1 MIKFVKKNI
10 IILNKKIL
18 VTIYFVF
25 ISAFVFTQGLGDIK
39 NLDISSLSDEQIATY
54 WGRIQKE
61 GYSMSQL
68 ETLAKAQDVSA
79 SKVAEFKRRVYGLNR
94 ADKQAKNFTDSTP
107 ITSDVS
113 EAYGVQADKVIGK
126 KKNTNAPFGYDFF
139 NNSKISFTPSVNIA
153 IPDNYQIGPGDE
165 LMIDLWGASEI
176 TYTARVDRRGNIKI
190 NGVGFIYVNG
200 FSLEAA
206 RKKISTKL
214 KKKHAGIGA
223 PKDSYSHI
231 STNITV
237 SKIRTV
243 QVNIIGEVKAP
254 GTYALNSLS
263 TVLNA
268 LYVAGGPNKM
278 GTFREVKLVRKN
290 ETIAT
295 LDIYDYLLDGAQKG
309 NFKLQDQDVL
319 LVGPYQN
326 LVTVEGAVKR
336 TGIYELKEG
345 QTLSDLIAYFG
356 GFTSKAY
363 TDLLILERLDGTQK
377 VVKEVKLSEA
387 SKFEIKAGDKIL
399 VQEVLDRYKN
409 KVTVSG
415 EVYRPGNYELLPN
428 MTLRGLLLKADGIT
442 PEAFLTRGIIT
453 RNYDNTYQE
462 NIPFSVAAILA
473 EKTDI
478 DLQNNDVVQI
488 FNKDNLREPRT
499 ILVQGAVNKPNTLAF
514 VSKMQIEDVIALS
527 GGLKEGADPNNI
539 TISRRLKDG
548 SFKTLSK
555 LFTLSSETN
564 LALNNGTPFYIE
576 PFDQINVRSLKGY
589 AAQQYVKVTGQVN
602 YSGTYVL
609 ENKNERISDLVK
621 RAGGLTEFAYLK
633 GATLFRKTEDNPI
646 KKLIYNVE
654 SEDVGVDK
662 LKEFSKSNVTSIGIN
677 LEKIMQNPGAD
688 SDLILLEGDELVI
701 PEIKE
706 TVQVSGE
713 VLVPSLVKY
722 RKEYRL
728 KDYVNSS
735 GGFTDAA
742 KKSKIFVRYSNG
754 QIKTVSRFLF
764 FTFYPKLAPGA
775 DVFIP
780 TKVAKEKMSTQE
792 VLGITSSIATL
803 ALIIRSL
810 TQ

>member
-1 MIKFVKKNI
+1 MFIF
-10 IILNKKIL
+10 NKRLLLIL
-18 VTIYFVF
+18 VFIF
-25 ISAFVFTQGLGDIK
+25 ISGIAFTQGLGDLK
-39 NLDISSLSDEQIATY
+39 NIDISSLSDDQIATY
-54 WGRIQKE
+54 WARIQKD
-61 GYSMSQL
+61 GYSMAQV
-68 ETLAKAQDVSA
+68 ETLAKAQGIPA
-79 SKVAEFKRRVYGLNR
+79 SKVAEFKRRVNGLNT
-94 ADKQAKNFTDSTP
+94 ADKKGKNVTDSND
-107 ITSDVS
+107 ITDNVS
-113 EAYGVQADKVIGK
+113 EAYGVQADKLIGK
-126 KKNTNAPFGYDFF
+126 KKNANQPFGYDFF

-153 IPDNYQIGPGDE
+153 VPDNYQIGPGDE

-176 TYTARVDRRGNIKI
+176 TYTARVDRRGHIKI
-190 NGVGFIYVNG
+190 DGVGFIYVNG
-200 FSLEAA
+200 FSLEVA
-206 RKKISTKL
+206 RKKIITKL
-214 KKKHAGIGA
+214 KRKHAGIAA
-223 PKDSYSHI
+223 PKNSYSYI
-231 STNITV
+231 NTNITV

-254 GTYALNSLS
+254 GTYSLNSLS

-268 LYVAGGPNKM
+268 LYVAGGPSKM
-278 GTFREVKLVRKN
+278 GTFREVKLVRKD

-295 LDIYDYLLDGAQKG
+295 LDIYEYLLYGTQKG
-309 NFKLQDQDVL
+309 NLKLQDQDVL
-319 LVGPYQN
+319 LVGPYNN

-336 TGIYELKEG
+336 EGIYELKEG
-345 QTLSDLIAYFG
+345 QTLSELIAYFG

-363 TDLLILERLDGTQK
+363 TDLLVLERLDGTQK

-387 SKFEIKAGDKIL
+387 SQFEIKAGDKIL

-428 MTLRGLLLKADGIT
+428 MTLRDLLLKADGVT
-442 PEAFLTRGIIT
+442 PEAFLSRGILT

-462 NIPFSVAAILA
+462 NIPFSLEAILTG
-473 EKTDI
+473 ETSL
-478 DLQNNDVVQI
+478 DLQKNDAVQI
-488 FNKDNLREPRT
+488 FNKDNLRESRF
-499 ILVQGAVNKPNTLAF
+499 IVVGGAVIKPGTLPY
-514 VSKMQIEDVIALS
+514 VEKMQIEDVIALS
-527 GGLKEGADPNNI
+527 GGLKEGADPNVVS
-539 TISRRLKDG
+539 ISRRLKDG

-555 LFTLSSETN
+555 VFTISSKAN
-564 LALNNGTPFYIE
+564 LALNNGVPFYLE
-576 PFDQINVRSLKGY
+576 PFDQINVRYLKGY
-589 AAQQYVKVTGQVN
+589 AEQQYVKVTGQVN
-602 YSGTYVL
+602 YSGAYVL

-621 RAGGLTEFAYLK
+621 RAGGVTDFAYLK
-633 GATLFRKTEDNPI
+633 GATLFRRIEDAAI

-654 SEDVGVDK
+654 SKDVAIDK
-662 LKEFSKSNVTSIGIN
+662 LKEFSKSKITSIAID
-677 LEKIMQNPGAD
+677 LEEIIKNPGAE

-722 RKEYRL
+722 KKGYRL

-754 QIKTVSRFLF
+754 EIKTVSRFLF
-764 FTFYPKLAPGA
+764 FKFYPKLEPGA
-775 DVFIP
+775 GVFVP

-803 ALIIRSL
+803 ALIIQSL
-810 TQ
+810 TR